1 MQPEATKL
9 IKADKF
15 KRRLF
20 FVNFMIATAFR
31 ECRRS
36 LLVKNKFSIFFD

>member
-1 MQPEATKL
+1 MQPVANKL
-9 IKADKF
+9 IKADKV

-36 LLVKNKFSIFFD
+36 LWVKNKFSIFFD